1 MFTYPQDECFFEIA
15 KTFLTSIIAS
25 SHLPRSHSAAA
36 RVRIKGGYSTIFGDS
51 DAFKASSGLPT
62 ALKHEHKIAIAPK
75 LPGAKC
81 RIFLARLSV
90 RVTDRPSCEHRLFN
104 SIRRGNVWFGK
115 PRTHGN
121 TNAGLHEVRAATRSE
136 FAVLD

>member
-1 MFTYPQDECFFEIA
+1 MFTYPQDECFFAIA

-81 RIFLARLSV
+81 RISCKAFSSGILLLVPRILCSVKKLLNIGYFIVFLQ
-90 RVTDRPSCEHRLFN
+90 
-104 SIRRGNVWFGK
+104 
-115 PRTHGN
+115 
-121 TNAGLHEVRAATRSE
+121 
-136 FAVLD
+136 